1 MDMKDLRRL
10 QRKAKEGDRASMDAL
25 ISVTNAIAGNVNK
38 RMRALEQSGY
48 DYGAY
53 GIVEHFTDAQY
64 GTNRF
69 KTVNALKKDI
79 DDMVLQSQIGLKF
92 LKERGSEVAYMNE
105 QEQQR
110 ISKFIEKGVFPENI
124 SIRQAKNFLR
134 FLGKEESQEFKDAYG
149 NSDTVVEMMFD
160 AYVKK
165 DNSRDKMSRAF
176 SEYLA
181 TRGRDDTVTF
191 AETMERLGIDIAD
204 YPRTE

>member
-25 ISVTNAIAGNVNK
+25 ISITNAIAGNVNA
-38 RMRALEQSGY
+38 RMRALEKSGY

-53 GIVEHFTDAQY
+53 GIVEHFTNVQY

-69 KTVNALKKDI
+69 KTANSLKSNI
-79 DDMVLQSQIGLKF
+79 DDMFLQSQIGMKF
-92 LKERGSEVAYMNE
+92 LKERGSDVSYMDE
-105 QEQQR
+105 QEQKR
-110 ISKFIEKGVFPENI
+110 IGTFIDRGIFPENI
-124 SIRQAKNFLR
+124 SIRQARNFLR
-134 FLGKEESQEFKDAYG
+134 FLGREESQEFKDAYG
-149 NSDTVVEMMFD
+149 NSDIVVEMMYD
-160 AYVKK
+160 AYIKRN
-165 DNSRDKMSRAF
+165 NSREKMSRAF

-181 TRGRDDTVTF
+181 TRGRDDMVTF